1 MQMLKNPLNSRGNH
15 RLSVDGDGLGV
26 QLNLAVFAA
35 KGVEPSLKIR
45 TGKMGGES
53 VFGVRL
59 LNAGLGGT
67 GKNGFAKVGIG

>member
-45 TGKMGGES
+45 TGKMGGGEC
-53 VFGVRL
+53 
-59 LNAGLGGT
+59 
-67 GKNGFAKVGIG
+67 IWC

>member
-1 MQMLKNPLNSRGNH
+1 MEIGGEEAVLL
-15 RLSVDGDGLGV
+15 RLSVDRDGLGV

-35 KGVEPSLKIR
+35 KGIKPALKIR
-45 TGKMGGES
+45 TGKMGGEN

-67 GKNGFAKVGIG
+67 GKNGFAKVGVG